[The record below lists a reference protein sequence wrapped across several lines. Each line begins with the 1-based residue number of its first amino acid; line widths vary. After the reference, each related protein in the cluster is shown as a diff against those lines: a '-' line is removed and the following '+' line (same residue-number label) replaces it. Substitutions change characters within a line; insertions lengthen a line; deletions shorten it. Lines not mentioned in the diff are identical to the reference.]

1 VRYFGFYMP
10 GVEQQWLTG
19 VQALQHLLAAAVK
32 GGSTVTIT
40 VPTTLPSKAQWKALL
55 NQKASGGMV
64 CTF

>member
-1 VRYFGFYMP
+1 MS
-10 GVEQQWLTG
+10 GVEQQWLAG
-19 VQALQHLLAAAVK
+19 VQALQHLLAGAVT

-55 NQKASGGMV
+55 KQKASGVMV